1 VQASVRGIPV
11 NYEEFGEGRTV
22 VLLHGF
28 GLDHRFTVHHYE
40 PLFEDRPGWRRIHP
54 DMPGMGRTPA
64 PDWLVSEDQMLDVL
78 LDFVEAV
85 APGEPLVVIGSSWGA
100 YLARGLADRRA
111 DRLDGLMLVVP
122 VVHAD
127 RDTRDLPPR
136 SVLVTDPDV
145 VADLAPGEETWLE
158 VNVIQTAETLA
169 AFRAAIKPGTDAADA
184 GFLERMTPRY
194 GYSFEDEL
202 TTPIPAPTLIV
213 AGRQD
218 SICGY
223 RDAWQLLDHLPR
235 ASYVVLDR
243 AGHALEDEQPTLFR
257 ALAGEWL
264 DRVKEFAPRP
274 A

>member
-1 VQASVRGIPV
+1 VEATVRGIPV
-11 NYEEFGEGRTV
+11 NYEEFGEGRPV
-22 VLLHGF
+22 LLLHGF

-40 PLFEDRPGWRRIHP
+40 PLFVGRTGWRRIHA

-64 PDWLVSEDQMLDVL
+64 PDWLVNEDQMLDVL

-85 APGEPLVVIGSSWGA
+85 APSERLVVIGSSWGA

-136 SVLVTDPDV
+136 TVLLADPAALGDV
-145 VADLAPGEETWLE
+145 GPDEETWLE
-158 VNVIQTAETLA
+158 VNVIQTPETLA
-169 AFRAAIKPGTDAADA
+169 AYRASIKPGTDAADA
-184 GFLERMTPRY
+184 DFLERMTP
-194 GYSFEDEL
+194 GYAFSLEDEL
-202 TTPIPAPTLIV
+202 MTPIPAPTLIL

-223 RDAWQLLDHLPR
+223 RDAWPLVEHMPR

-257 ALAGEWL
+257 ALVDEWL
-264 DRVKEFAPRP
+264 DRVEEFAP